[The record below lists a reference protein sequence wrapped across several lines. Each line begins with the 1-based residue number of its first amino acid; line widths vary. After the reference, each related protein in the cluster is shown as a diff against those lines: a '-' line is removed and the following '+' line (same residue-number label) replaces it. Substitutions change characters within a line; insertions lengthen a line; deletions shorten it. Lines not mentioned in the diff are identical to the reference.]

1 MIETVNAFLWVFSN
15 LLIGYIAFAI
25 LVFAIAYPILF
36 DPNATTAGK
45 FLLRFVGSL
54 AGVIGLVIIGTFV
67 DPSAGREWSAYPVD
81 IAVWRP
87 ALRFIIYAYVAYTI
101 TALDVLLW
109 FRKFRPAQL
118 RTVAHEQTLPVKL
131 RQRNNPKQ

>member
-1 MIETVNAFLWVFSN
+1 MIDTVNAFFWIFSN

-45 FLLRFVGSL
+45 VLLRFVGSL

-67 DPSAGREWSAYPVD
+67 DPSSGREWSEYPGD
-81 IAVWRP
+81 IAPWRP
-87 ALRFIIYAYVAYTI
+87 ALRFAVYAYVAYTI
-101 TALDVLLW
+101 TALNVVLA
-109 FRKFRPAQL
+109 FRKFRPERL
-118 RTVAHEQTLPVKL
+118 RTATNEHTLPVKL
-131 RQRNNPKQ
+131 RYRK